1 MNSKHDFMDDQGEDI
16 TAAPSRDGITDVPD
30 SDGITDVPKNDEITG
45 APNDGSSVFSSSKD
59 DVSDTNDVDGLDSV
73 GRANEVAGGADTP
86 GGSDSPAGENAT
98 PTRNGQEL
106 NDVHGNDNGNA
117 SPDGGKGGSSTT
129 ESTTSGAANGA
140 EGGTAAGGANA
151 AGSAGTAGA
160 AGGLKGFAAGAAAL
174 PGKVATKI
182 ANKMGI
188 PTKAVSIFLAAAVGL
203 TSLTAINGSS
213 PNGGNVVPFDDGVKT
228 EDLANHVN
236 TQMQYYGDVGEINK
250 INAAHAIYNYF
261 KALGYTDEAI
271 AGILSNIEAESGL
284 RSDYYTGEEI
294 SLYSSE
300 MNLKDFGE
308 EEGTLAK
315 ARDAMFTY
323 YGKDWYKYMLGM
335 YDVYTIGKM
344 ERRNGD
350 LVVHQD
356 QHDPYYNSSESK
368 GLLTYTRASYEAERD
383 MDLKNS
389 AYYNVREDGDIV
401 SAMPGFGLFQFA
413 GDRANDY
420 LLYAN
425 SQSRVVDYNFDYIN
439 DNWTSVPMQIAYL
452 YFENKEMEP
461 GVRVNDWGTTDY
473 YKGVRNNGTEGDP
486 KPEDTDYRLA
496 ADCFDTIIGHENDPV
511 HDVGSIKGTNPY
523 WDIDNWRI
531 CHCVYSRTATGDI
544 VFEYL
549 TIVPEET
556 ITTDWRTDN
565 DNCDLTTL
573 DGVTNHKK
581 QELNMTMKY
590 KTMIYTVCL
599 PASKIEPEHNKQE
612 PTDGS
617 SDYFVNSPT
626 LMGVCEVFRTLN
638 TKQAIRWMKGG
649 KISVSELP
657 AASTVSAEARSA
669 LDGAAMFGDSFT
681 EYDDFTKKD
690 ELAADTPNEYDTEF
704 YDLNNLS
711 ASLIDPNG
719 SKGEFKTTGHWVWDC
734 EDEDIGG
741 GITYSGEDGY
751 PEVELPKTNGE
762 YYYKKID
769 DAYDKW
775 QKAVGTFN
783 TYVDGNNNLKR
794 AVGRYAYAKQL
805 KEKQDY
811 LYGKINGSGWPYLE
825 KWEKSTDNWV
835 WWDWSAWGSG
845 RPWVCTS
852 HYEQYRYNSD
862 YNLDAIYYG
871 LTDLQS
877 ALNKTWTDDLTS
889 TTYGVS
895 NVSYDPTD
903 ATLEPDKIFGS
914 FSHSDVDNW
923 FTVSRKDGCIY
934 DYDHPSYF
942 VKDGYV
948 FLNFYKDMNVSGS
961 GAEGQLPQGLADNEF
976 IDYLRCYNS
985 RDDINNWYDLKQRLL
1000 TYLASGDGN
1009 TNASAV
1015 AAGGQQEYSNSGND
1029 APFVIDP
1036 YYGHGYSYF
1045 DHSHWKTDCD
1055 AYAEYTDQ
1063 HVRDKYDEAV
1073 KARQEYVDLLA
1084 EYQSSQALAEF
1095 NTNRGY
1101 YRRDTNGNMS
1111 VTGDVYRDIDY
1122 KASFVDENTQRAIF
1136 SYLEGLGLNHAAAT
1150 GIVVNL
1156 AVESGLNPHAGA
1168 GAAGYGLMQW
1178 TGSSYYAFTNW
1189 CDRNGFENK
1198 YDTLDAQLQ
1207 YIGEEVLNMGTL
1219 RNDLMNV
1226 EDSRQGAGDAARLF
1240 CAAVERP
1247 WYYLE
1252 DSQYSGDPSNAQPD
1266 YVYVDPS
1273 TGERYTIHSDGVAKR
1288 RRHGDHDAAGNL
1300 AVGQYTTDENGA
1312 SVADGAVFNEL
1323 GRGVDADGTW
1333 VKYDLGNGHSFTE
1346 HISASGYSYTTYD
1359 MGYVVDSQG
1368 ETNVQFPGQ
1377 AEQVSANYVTYV
1389 NPSDMTKS
1397 YTVYTEKITDA
1408 DGNVSD
1414 GRIYT
1419 LINTGAAEDIASAA
1433 VSGYDAGGQ
1442 PTGWGGYDWYP
1453 QFGLVKHADWETGWS
1468 EDMCR
1473 GIRAVNP
1480 SVWGLD
1486 FYAYDLKAAYNDGGG
1501 RLYDALAEFGKSIDG
1516 KDGGLGFYS
1525 DHSLFNRDDYKG
1537 ADTLRNASNELHL
1550 ERGFDTYWYIRPEDT
1565 FTSASSSSS
1574 TGISLASGA
1583 NSWFTAADGDPT
1595 TAVTSIS
1602 VWRPSSSDDKIEK
1615 YERYNHRYQLYW
1627 DESADPDS
1635 IDYSY
1640 NPADYTTPE
1649 NVIQSKG
1656 IDGELGTS
1664 DDFTYVV
1671 FKTNSASDNK
1681 PRTNGYVGY
1690 LLNAAYKFEYLMSY
1704 NYRDANIYQDGEDI
1718 AFHSAIYFYEHYL
1731 DYDDVGGHI
1740 EDPYSVIKHS
1750 STGDYA
1756 QTSFI
1761 QHVVKSRYWYNMI
1774 VVYNWNKEC
1783 DTDMQQSCLN
1793 EMKLYAPVLD
1803 DSNSNDIGIVAC
1815 SDGDVPRDIMNGA
1828 TKLDGKD
1835 LRENFNLTELSG
1847 WKTDDARQK
1856 YNYNGYVFDNSSL
1869 AKTAISLSYA
1879 YGHNGYAVDDGTSIG
1894 KAWFYSPY
1902 LKRYDISGINWED
1915 YDVSTNSPD
1924 KLCPLARRCTRM
1936 FIAVKTITDMYDRH
1950 VAYELKEFSEQA
1962 GNAAIQNGGAMSVS
1976 DRIAQ
1981 HLLDKLIEDNAGY
1994 GADSGYSQEGF
2005 RTNNFNE
2012 EYSVLATI
2020 VHAAGYDDDFPSN
2033 VNLIKRYL
2041 GIYDEHQTESTSI
2054 ESRNILGNYDAI
2066 MKRIGLEG
2074 RVNNGVSDGEESE
2087 EDAAETAVSRRYI
2100 INEYEE
2106 DNDIMTRRWSFWDL
2120 MHKSYNETYVEDFST
2135 RLDRIRSLL
2144 SLLPGG
2150 TPTESEQDDRAPG
2163 ANKWHAV
2170 GLLSFAEPG
2179 VTYTDNHHSELKD
2192 IPQVDGQPIDINTVS
2207 YRQLRPG
2214 DICISD
2220 DNMFIFVGQDA
2231 SLKYADYEEFTNLPY
2246 AICYSDLS
2254 YRTREEEYC
2263 EQNGITDLSW
2273 CTTQNGADT
2282 LSNALSA
2289 PDGGKYRAS
2298 SDGTGVV
2305 CRVLAKDPEY
2315 TGSGNVNRQYK
2326 LDKVNTRSNGLI
2338 PYLTLLLRQADKNNN
2353 NRLDAGDSPYMIFRC
2368 DDIDPDSSV
2377 YYKLLSRID
2386 LRSYQDG
2393 RADTDILWSGGT
2405 VPGMFTE
2412 FKGREDIQEAIIRS
2426 FYEYICN
2433 NRNNRFDSDANAK
2446 RLATAY
2452 LRYAYG
2458 SLNGSDVTDPDE

>member
-16 TAAPSRDGITDVPD
+16 TAAPSSDGITDVPD

-45 APNDGSSVFSSSKD
+45 APNDGSSAFSSSND
-59 DVSDTNDVDGLDSV
+59 DVSDTNDVNGSDSV
-73 GRANEVAGGADTP
+73 GRTNEVAGGSDAP
-86 GGSDSPAGENAT
+86 GGSDYGSDSPAGENAT

-106 NDVHGNDNGNA
+106 NDAHGNDNGNA
-117 SPDGGKGGSSTT
+117 SSGSGNGSGNGSSTS
-129 ESTTSGAANGA
+129 ESTTSGTANGA
-140 EGGTAAGGANA
+140 ESGAAAGGANV

-213 PNGGNVVPFDDGVKT
+213 PNGGNVVPFDDSVKT

-261 KALGYTDEAI
+261 KALNYTDEAI
-271 AGILSNIEAESGL
+271 AGILSNIEAEAGL

-300 MNLKDFGE
+300 QNLKDFGD
-308 EEGTLAK
+308 EEGKLAK
-315 ARDAMFTY
+315 ARDTMFTY

-350 LVVHQD
+350 LVLHQD

-420 LLYAN
+420 LLFAN

-486 KPEDTDYRLA
+486 KPDDTDYRLA

-511 HDVGSIKGTNPY
+511 QDVGSIKGTNPY

-556 ITTDWRTDN
+556 VTTNWRTDN

-573 DGVTNHKK
+573 DHVENHKK

-612 PTDGS
+612 PTEGS

-638 TKQAIRWMKGG
+638 TKQAIRWMQGG

-657 AASTVSAEARSA
+657 ATSTVSAEARSA

-775 QKAVGTFN
+775 KKAVEDFN
-783 TYVDGNNNLKR
+783 KYVDGNKELKLQ
-794 AVGRYAYAKQL
+794 VGRYRYARELNKAGDALYDELTNIIDADNTADHIMYFADWHINNSSFNIFNMISRL
-805 KEKQDY
+805 KSVIGERSWSGTEYGVTYNYDPYNDTKFDMPGYFDTDY
-811 LYGKINGSGWPYLE
+811 FDAEGSVIQVSEL
-825 KWEKSTDNWV
+825 DNWF
-835 WWDWSAWGSG
+835 DWTNAYCGSYWGYNDGYGQFHRHTSNESASCSG
-845 RPWVCTS
+845 D
-852 HYEQYRYNSD
+852 YETIVSKR
-862 YNLDAIYYG
+862 G
-871 LTDLQS
+871 
-877 ALNKTWTDDLTS
+877 
-889 TTYGVS
+889 S
-895 NVSYDPTD
+895 NVSESQAETWFKDLRNAATVNSYVPFLIDLNNPGSYKPSD
-903 ATLEPDKIFGS
+903 A
-914 FSHSDVDNW
+914 
-923 FTVSRKDGCIY
+923 
-934 DYDHPSYF
+934 
-942 VKDGYV
+942 
-948 FLNFYKDMNVSGS
+948 
-961 GAEGQLPQGLADNEF
+961 
-976 IDYLRCYNS
+976 
-985 RDDINNWYDLKQRLL
+985 
-1000 TYLASGDGN
+1000 
-1009 TNASAV
+1009 
-1015 AAGGQQEYSNSGND
+1015 QQEYTD
-1029 APFVIDP
+1029 A
-1036 YYGHGYSYF
+1036 
-1045 DHSHWKTDCD
+1045 K
-1055 AYAEYTDQ
+1055 
-1063 HVRDKYDEAV
+1063 V
-1073 KARQEYVDLLA
+1073 KAKYEAAVSARQAYVDLLA

-1095 NTNRGY
+1095 TTNRSY
-1101 YRRDTNGNMS
+1101 YRRDADGNMS
-1111 VTGDVYRDIDY
+1111 ATGDVYHDIDY

-1150 GIVVNL
+1150 GVVVNL
-1156 AVESGLNPHAGA
+1156 AVESGLDPHIGA

-1178 TGSSYYAFTNW
+1178 TGSSFYAFTGW
-1189 CDRNGFENK
+1189 CTSNHLD
-1198 YDTLDAQLQ
+1198 YTTLDAQLR
-1207 YIGEEVLNMGTL
+1207 YIGEVVLDMGNL

-1300 AVGQYTTDENGA
+1300 AVGSYTIDENGA

-1333 VKYDLGNGHSFTE
+1333 VKYDLGDGHSFTE
-1346 HISASGYSYTTYD
+1346 HISTSGYSYTTYD

-1377 AEQVSANYVTYV
+1377 SSQVSANYVTYV
-1389 NPSDMTKS
+1389 NPNDMTKS

-1419 LINTGAAEDIASAA
+1419 LINNGAAEDIASAA

-1442 PTGWGGYDWYP
+1442 PTGWGGYDLYP

-1486 FYAYDLKAAYNDGGG
+1486 FYAYDLKAAYNQGGG
-1501 RLYDALAEFGKSIDG
+1501 RIYDALAEFGKSIDG

-1537 ADTLRNASNELHL
+1537 ADTLRNANNELHL

-1565 FTSASSSSS
+1565 FTSASSNSS

-1583 NSWFTAADGDPT
+1583 SSWITEDDGDPT
-1595 TAVTSIS
+1595 DAVTSIS

-1615 YERYNHRYQLYW
+1615 YERYKHRYQLYW
-1627 DESADPDS
+1627 DESGDPDS

-1640 NPADYTTPE
+1640 NPAEYTLE
-1649 NVIQSKG
+1649 NVQSKG
-1656 IDGELGTS
+1656 IDGEAGTP
-1664 DDFTYVV
+1664 DDFEYVV
-1671 FKTNSASDNK
+1671 FKTNSASDHK
-1681 PRTNGYVGY
+1681 ARTNGYVGY
-1690 LLNAAYKFEYLMSY
+1690 LLNAAYKFQYLMAY

-1750 STGDYA
+1750 STGDYT

-1774 VVYNWNKEC
+1774 VIYNWNKEC
-1783 DTDMQQSCLN
+1783 DTSMQQSCLN

-1803 DSNSNDIGIVAC
+1803 DDGSSDTGIVAC
-1815 SDGDVPRDIMNGA
+1815 GSGDVPRDIMNGV

-1879 YGHNGYAVDDGTSIG
+1879 YGHNGYAVDDGTSLG
-1894 KAWFYSPY
+1894 KAWVYSGWPGKY
-1902 LKRYDISGINWED
+1902 NALGVSWDEDADI
-1915 YDVSTNSPD
+1915 VSSD
-1924 KLCPLARRCTRM
+1924 KLAPLARRCTRM

-1950 VAYELKEFSEQA
+1950 VTYELEEFANQPD
-1962 GNAAIQNGGAMSVS
+1962 NTNIQNGVMSMS
-1976 DRIAQ
+1976 DRIAKAF
-1981 HLLDKLIEDNAGY
+1981 LNNLVESGAGY
-1994 GADSGYSQEGF
+1994 GYGAESGYAQENF

-2041 GIYDEHQTESTSI
+2041 GIYANDQSEDNSI
-2054 ESRNILGNYDAI
+2054 EKRGILANYGNI
-2066 MKRIGLEG
+2066 MERIGLEG
-2074 RVNNGVSDGEESE
+2074 RVNNGLSDEEESD
-2087 EDAAETAVSRRYI
+2087 EDAAEAAIRQRYI
-2100 INEYEE
+2100 INEYLE
-2106 DNDIMTRRWSFWDL
+2106 DNNIMDRRWSFWDL

-2135 RLDRIRSLL
+2135 RLDQMRDQLHDILFGSET
-2144 SLLPGG
+2144 SV
-2150 TPTESEQDDRAPG
+2150 ESESSDRAPG
-2163 ANKWHAV
+2163 AGKWHAV
-2170 GLLSFAEPG
+2170 GLLSFEEPNSTSSD
-2179 VTYTDNHHSELKD
+2179 VNWQHSKREN
-2192 IPQVDGQPIDINTVS
+2192 ISQVDENGEAASPVTINTVS

-2231 SLKYADYEEFTNLPY
+2231 ALKYADYEEFSNLPY
-2246 AICYSDLS
+2246 AICYSDLT
-2254 YRTREEEYC
+2254 YKTKEEYYF
-2263 EQNGITDLSW
+2263 EQHGVTDEGKAYYL
-2273 CTTQNGADT
+2273 TEQGAT
-2282 LSNALSA
+2282 EMSREIAGSGN
-2289 PDGGKYRAS
+2289 YRAS
-2298 SDGTGVV
+2298 SEGTGVV

-2315 TGSGNVNRQYK
+2315 VSSGDINYEYK
-2326 LDKVNTRSNGLI
+2326 LDKVHTQSGGLI
-2338 PYLTLLLRQADKNNN
+2338 PYLTLLLRQADKNDSGL
-2353 NRLDAGDSPYMIFRC
+2353 LDDGDSPYMIFRC

-2377 YYKLLSRID
+2377 YYKLLSRVD

-2393 RADTDILWSGGT
+2393 RAETDVLWSGGT
-2405 VPGMFTE
+2405 VPGMFSE

-2433 NRNNRFDSDANAK
+2433 NRNNRYGSDDKAK
-2446 RLATAY
+2446 RLAEAY

-2458 SLNGSDVTDPDE
+2458 SLNGSDVTSDPDE